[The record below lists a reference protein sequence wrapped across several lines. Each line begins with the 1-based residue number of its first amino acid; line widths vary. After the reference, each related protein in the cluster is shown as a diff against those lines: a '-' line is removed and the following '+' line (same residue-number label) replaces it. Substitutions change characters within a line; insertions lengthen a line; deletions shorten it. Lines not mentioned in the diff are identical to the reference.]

1 MKSVV
6 LCYNLKGTPKGRKIG
21 MIFGFLGFQVRAVD
35 QAEYLWPVGA
45 LTGLEEPGE
54 EPESYEGE
62 GFPEEMLV
70 IQADTEDKLDKAIFL
85 MRKEKVQVGLK
96 AVVTEANRKWTSLAL
111 HDEIHKEHEI
121 MTRQEEERNG

>member
-6 LCYNLKGTPKGRKIG
+6 LCYNLKGTPKGRKLG

-35 QAEYLWPVGA
+35 RAEYLWPLEV
-45 LTGLEEPGE
+45 LTGLEKPEE
-54 EPESYEGE
+54 EPEIYEGE

-70 IQADTEDKLDKAIFL
+70 IRAETEDMLDKAIFL

-111 HDEIHKEHEI
+111 HDEIRKEHEI
-121 MTRQEEERNG
+121 MSRREAERKR